1 MAEAGHFTNAN
12 EALAYPTEP
21 TRTPLSFAHVVY
33 LPQNLY
39 AQPPNAAELC
49 AQPET
54 PQGEG
59 ELLRLRMEGGKR
71 PNLVN
76 ASEYTSNSI
85 QISVRTP

>member
-39 AQPPNAAELC
+39 AQPPTGHRDDPLQWRQVLSKNQL
-49 AQPET
+49 AQRGRGHLHN
-54 PQGEG
+54 QYRAGRG
-59 ELLRLRMEGGKR
+59 L
-71 PNLVN
+71 
-76 ASEYTSNSI
+76 S
-85 QISVRTP
+85 